1 MLSHWLEGL
10 TVTPEAYL
18 NSRVGDTDRIKHLV
32 EVVRY
37 QTVAGPLREESEG
50 DDDPQTLPVTSG
62 DKE

>member
-1 MLSHWLEGL
+1 MGGL

-18 NSRVGDTDRIKHLV
+18 NSGVGDTDRIKHLV

-50 DDDPQTLPVTSG
+50 DDDPQTLPVASG